1 MGWTVQSPLMQI
13 KRRAEAVLR
22 GKEQE
27 VLGKREGLK
36 GVEKTHA
43 AAEYV
48 SGATGSSAEVNG

>member
-1 MGWTVQSPLMQI
+1 MQI
-13 KRRAEAVLR
+13 KRRAEVVLR

-48 SGATGSSAEVNG
+48 SRAGLDVCLSMLVTCMK

>member
-1 MGWTVQSPLMQI
+1 MQI